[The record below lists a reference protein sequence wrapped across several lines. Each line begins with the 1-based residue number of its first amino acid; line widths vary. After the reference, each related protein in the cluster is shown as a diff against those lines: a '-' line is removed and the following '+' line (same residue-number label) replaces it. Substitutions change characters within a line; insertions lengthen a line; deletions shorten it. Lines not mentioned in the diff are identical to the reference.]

1 MNEIKEYTEKLFE
14 DVKHI
19 DENGNEYWLARELGK
34 ILEYGEYRKFDLD
47 KIESISCMSDGY
59 FAALEVYKMMKNYTE
74 FQDILINGGCAKVVK
89 GMFTIQE
96 NDKDFNKYP
105 RFKFRD
111 DASAVVAKFQN

>member
-1 MNEIKEYTEKLFE
+1 
-14 DVKHI
+14 
-19 DENGNEYWLARELGK
+19 
-34 ILEYGEYRKFDLD
+34 
-47 KIESISCMSDGY
+47 MSDGY
-59 FAALEVYKMMKNYTE
+59 FAALEVYKMMKNYSE

-89 GMFTIQE
+89 GMFIIQE

>member
-1 MNEIKEYTEKLFE
+1 
-14 DVKHI
+14 
-19 DENGNEYWLARELGK
+19 
-34 ILEYGEYRKFDLD
+34 
-47 KIESISCMSDGY
+47 
-59 FAALEVYKMMKNYTE
+59 MMKNYTE

-111 DASAVVAKFQN
+111 DASAVVAKFKK